1 MSKSVIVVDDDKE
14 IREIIT
20 FVLTRNGFEVTSAS
34 NGQQLHAML
43 VQFIPDLII
52 LDVMMPGEDG
62 YQICNTLRS
71 NPQTRHIPV
80 IIMTAHAE
88 DIYER
93 ISVDLG
99 AAVHMIKPFHPFNLL
114 EKVKVLL
121 QATPQN

>member
-1 MSKSVIVVDDDKE
+1 MSTRVIVVDDDKE

-43 VQFIPDLII
+43 MQFIPNLII

>member
-1 MSKSVIVVDDDKE
+1 MSTRVIVVDDDKE

-43 VQFIPDLII
+43 MQFIPNLII

-99 AAVHMIKPFHPFNLL
+99 AAVHMTKPFHPFNLL

-121 QATPQN
+121 HATPQN

>member
-1 MSKSVIVVDDDKE
+1 MPKRVIVVDDDKE

-20 FVLTRNGFEVTSAS
+20 FVLARNGFEVTSAS

-43 VQFIPDLII
+43 MQFIPNLII

-99 AAVHMIKPFHPFNLL
+99 AAVHMTKPFHPFNLL